1 MVEDIPVLDKER
13 INKVIEKIENKN
25 GNKISDFSVKEI
37 VLLLHK
43 DQKKEISKINQK
55 IDDHLKK
62 ADTILAEHDKIM
74 AHIVDVLPEKGF
86 CEKVNNSIFP
96 EDDKSVAYKVELL
109 WNDRRWTKY
118 LVGGVVAAFL
128 VGLGNLAVQ
137 VMFYG

>member
-1 MVEDIPVLDKER
+1 
-13 INKVIEKIENKN
+13 
-25 GNKISDFSVKEI
+25 
-37 VLLLHK
+37 
-43 DQKKEISKINQK
+43 
-55 IDDHLKK
+55 
-62 ADTILAEHDKIM
+62 M